1 MIESMVTLLWS
12 IYRQPLDRI
21 LFMVL
26 LMVAFWGYMGTK
38 NRIRKLWV
46 ALNTVVFAGI
56 VAVILYMTVFQRSE
70 SSNEVILIPFHS
82 FPEARSQPEMYR
94 SMLMNVFLFVP
105 LGLSMP
111 NILPRKMHPV
121 ILTLVFAFLLSV
133 CIEYL
138 QYRYGLGRCEVD
150 DVIMNT
156 VGAGIGSLADIISN
170 TAFKRGRD

>member
-1 MIESMVTLLWS
+1 MI
-12 IYRQPLDRI
+12 
-21 LFMVL
+21 L

-46 ALNTVVFAGI
+46 ALNAVVFAGM
-56 VAVILYMTVFQRSE
+56 VAVILYLTVFQRSE
-70 SSNEVILIPFHS
+70 SSNEVILVPFHS
-82 FPEARSQPEMYR
+82 FLEARIQPEMYR

-105 LGLSMP
+105 VGLSMP

-121 ILTLVFAFLLSV
+121 ILTVVFAVLLSG

-156 VGAGIGSLADIISN
+156 VGQG
-170 TAFKRGRD
+170 